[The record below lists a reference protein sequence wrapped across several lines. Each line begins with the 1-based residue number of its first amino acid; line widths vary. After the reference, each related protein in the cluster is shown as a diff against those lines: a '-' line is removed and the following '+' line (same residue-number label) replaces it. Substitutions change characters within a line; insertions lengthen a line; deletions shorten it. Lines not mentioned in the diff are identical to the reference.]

1 MSEPTPSSSKNTSM
15 AAVAYF
21 LFFVPLLTDAKDD
34 PFVKYHVKQGLLLLI
49 LGIIVSIFNSII
61 GRIPFIGWIV
71 SFVLGVGMFVLWLLG
86 LMNALNGKQEPVP
99 VVGQYAEEFFKL
111 SMTLIA
117 RRNTAWLFYLM
128 ECLYTSIPHEPL
140 GISGFMGLMQ

>member
-61 GRIPFIGWIV
+61 GRIPFIGWAV
-71 SFVLGVGMFVLWLLG
+71 SLLLGVGMFVLWLLG

-99 VVGQYAEEFFKL
+99 VVGQYAEEFFK
-111 SMTLIA
+111 
-117 RRNTAWLFYLM
+117 F
-128 ECLYTSIPHEPL
+128 
-140 GISGFMGLMQ
+140 

>member
-15 AAVAYF
+15 AAIAYF

-61 GRIPFIGWIV
+61 GRIPFIGWAV
-71 SFVLGVGMFVLWLLG
+71 SFILGVGMFVLWLLG

-99 VVGQYAEEFFKL
+99 LVGQYAEEFFK
-111 SMTLIA
+111 
-117 RRNTAWLFYLM
+117 F
-128 ECLYTSIPHEPL
+128 
-140 GISGFMGLMQ
+140 

>member
-34 PFVKYHVKQGLLLLI
+34 PFVKFHVKQGLLLLI

-99 VVGQYAEEFFKL
+99 VVGQYAEKFFK
-111 SMTLIA
+111 
-117 RRNTAWLFYLM
+117 F
-128 ECLYTSIPHEPL
+128 
-140 GISGFMGLMQ
+140 

>member
-99 VVGQYAEEFFKL
+99 VVGQYAEEFFK
-111 SMTLIA
+111 
-117 RRNTAWLFYLM
+117 F
-128 ECLYTSIPHEPL
+128 
-140 GISGFMGLMQ
+140 